1 MNSPDEYNERIV
13 AGAAELFRSFGIRAV
28 TMDDIAGHL
37 GISKRTIY
45 ERFHDKDELLYAVL
59 VNMIEK
65 QKEKIEKIV
74 KDSPDVISAIF
85 IMIKAGRD
93 HMESMNPLISSD
105 LKKYHTGVLKRLKA
119 TCGHP
124 DFESAGRIFKAGIEQ
139 GVFRGD
145 LDVEIL
151 SRTFSSM
158 GTVIGDENLFPPD
171 NFMHRDL
178 VRNIIVN
185 YLRGISTPEGL
196 AIIDSLEPEI

>member
-13 AGAAELFRSFGIRAV
+13 AGAAELFRTYGIKAV
-28 TMDDIAGHL
+28 TMDSIAGHL

-45 ERFHDKDELLYAVL
+45 EGFHDKDELLYAVL
-59 VNMIEK
+59 INMIGK
-65 QKEKIEKIV
+65 QKEKIEKIL
-74 KDSPDVISAIF
+74 KESPDIISAIF
-85 IMIKAGRD
+85 TMIRTGRD

-105 LKKYHTGVLKRLKA
+105 LKKYHNGVLQRLKE

-139 GVFRGD
+139 GVFRSD

-158 GTVIGDENLFPPD
+158 GTVMDDANLFPPD

-178 VRNIIVN
+178 VRNIVVN
-185 YLRGISTPEGL
+185 YLRGISTPEGIK
-196 AIIDSLEPEI
+196 IIDSLESDI